1 MALYDKPSR
10 YLLYP
15 HGYRHDLALIHGLD
29 LPGICSPPNVNIV
42 PEWAPYEDAL
52 DGLPVFAASFNAQ
65 HSRWRDLQGTIAT
78 KAVEKAV
85 VQGMDYHWDKE
96 TKSSSAGLIWR
107 TADDSISAA
116 GWSGSVLCLG
126 TPAEGRPLL
135 FQNYEHPFHCWP
147 NAEGPEMRTPTDTI
161 KGGFFLPIDV
171 RSGKILLGPGTT
183 RREVVNELPA
193 FRGAQRTSRKE
204 FSAP

>member
-1 MALYDKPSR
+1 M
-10 YLLYP
+10 
-15 HGYRHDLALIHGLD
+15 D
-29 LPGICSPPNVNIV
+29 LPDICPLPNVNIV
-42 PEWAPYEDAL
+42 SEWAPYEDAL
-52 DGLPVFAASFNAQ
+52 NGLPVFAAAFNAQ
-65 HSRWRDLQGTIAT
+65 FSRWGDLQGAIAS

-107 TADDSISAA
+107 TANDSLSAT

-135 FQNYEHPFHCWP
+135 FQNYEHPIYSWP
-147 NAEGPEMRTPTDTI
+147 DGEGPEKRTPIDTI
-161 KGGFFLPIDV
+161 KGGFVLPIDV
-171 RSGKILLGPGTT
+171 RSGKILLGPGAS
-183 RREVVNELPA
+183 RRDVVSELPA
-193 FRGAQRTSRKE
+193 FRGAQRASRKE